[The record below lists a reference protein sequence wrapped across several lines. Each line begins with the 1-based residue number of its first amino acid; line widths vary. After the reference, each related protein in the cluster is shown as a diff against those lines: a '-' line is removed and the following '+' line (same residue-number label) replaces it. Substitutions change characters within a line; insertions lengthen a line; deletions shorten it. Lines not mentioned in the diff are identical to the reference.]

1 MLSENKD
8 MLFLLQFVSANII
21 YLLQSVLILFGTKMK
36 VMGRAI
42 VHMDLDTFF
51 VSCERLTDSRLNGI
65 PLIIGGGER
74 GVVASCSYEA
84 RTFGVR
90 SAMPIKMA
98 LRLCPQAKVMK
109 GDMELYSRLSHAV
122 TEVIEE
128 KAPVVEKASIDEFYL
143 DITGMDKFYGS
154 YTWTNELA
162 QSITKETGLPI
173 SFALSVNKTVS
184 KIATGE
190 GKPKGNLEIPEDMVR
205 PFLNP
210 LSIKKIPM
218 VGDVTF
224 QLLSRI
230 GVRNIQTLSEMP
242 AEVLQ
247 QMIGKNGIE
256 LWKKANGIDNNP
268 VEPYTERK
276 SISTEHTFSQDT
288 IDLGELKNVLQG
300 MVEKLAFQLRSEEWL
315 TSTVVVKIRYANFD
329 TETKQCKV
337 QYTSA
342 DHILIKNVTELFN
355 KLFQRRMRLRLI
367 GIRFSGLVR
376 GTYQINMFDDTE
388 EMLSLYQAMDRMKT
402 RYGFDAVMRGGGAI
416 LKPNNKA
423 EILKRKK

>member
-1 MLSENKD
+1 M
-8 MLFLLQFVSANII
+8 LQFVSVNII

-109 GDMELYSRLSHAV
+109 GDMELYSRLSHEV

-128 KAPVVEKASIDEFYL
+128 KAPVMEKASIDEFYL

-154 YTWTNELA
+154 YLWTNELA
-162 QSITKETGLPI
+162 QSVTKETGLPI

-190 GKPKGNLEIPEDMVR
+190 GKPKGNLEIPEDMVK

-218 VGDVTF
+218 VGDATF

-276 SISTEHTFSQDT
+276 SISTEHTFLQDT
-288 IDLGELKNVLQG
+288 IDLDKLKRVLQG
-300 MVEKLAFQLRSEEWL
+300 MVEKLAFQLRSEGWL
-315 TSTVVVKIRYANFD
+315 TSTVVIKIRYANFD
-329 TETKQCKV
+329 TETKQCRV

-342 DHILIKNVTELFN
+342 DHILMKNVTDLFN
-355 KLFQRRMRLRLI
+355 KLYQRRMRLRLI

-376 GTYQINMFDDTE
+376 GTYQINMFEDTE

-402 RYGFDAVMRGGGAI
+402 RYGFDAVMRGGGATF
-416 LKPNNKA
+416 KPNNKN